1 MDGGL
6 VNEFVEALESG
17 RDPAVTGV
25 DGLRAVEVVD
35 AAYRSV
41 RSGMPQAVTQNHP

>member
-6 VNEFVEALESG
+6 IDEFVSSIRES
-17 RDPAVTGV
+17 RAPAITGV
-25 DGLRAVEVVD
+25 DGLRAVEVVE

-41 RSGMPQAVTQNHP
+41 ASKRPEPVTRIT